1 MKNAL
6 NCSGNA
12 CITSRVLTAIQ
23 LEKVESLSEI
33 MKHKVMA
40 TPAVVVDNIVV
51 HTGGIPSRDIIE
63 SWL

>member
-1 MKNAL
+1 
-6 NCSGNA
+6 
-12 CITSRVLTAIQ
+12 
-23 LEKVESLSEI
+23 
-33 MKHKVMA
+33 MA

>member
-1 MKNAL
+1 M
-6 NCSGNA
+6 
-12 CITSRVLTAIQ
+12 TSRVLTAIQ